1 MPRIIFHCDLD
12 CFFAAVEIRDN
23 PEYRDKPVIIGAD
36 PKGGKGRGVV
46 ATCSYEARNFGLHSA
61 MPISKAFRLCPH
73 GVFLEPNHEKYYL
86 SSQKVMKILNSY
98 SPIFQKMGIDE
109 AYLDMTDICSS
120 FDQAEE
126 VAKKIQ
132 EEILNRVG
140 ISLSIGCASSKSIAK
155 IASDFNK
162 PNGVTIVKD
171 NERVEFLKN
180 MDIKKIPGI
189 GQKSKIYYNKKGI
202 YKIGHILQIPLYQMI
217 EKFGKNGEWVWNIV
231 HGLDAREVKEF
242 HDERKSISKERTFY
256 EDTDDFSEILSK
268 LEEINDKIHLKL
280 EKENII
286 YRTITLKI
294 RFEGFLTYT
303 RSHSLK
309 SPINNKEKVLRV
321 IIDLIKEFRNN
332 NKKVRLVG
340 IKLSNLELNV
350 NQIQT
355 NILSFIQL

>member
-1 MPRIIFHCDLD
+1 MTRIIFHCDLD

-23 PEYRDKPVIIGAD
+23 PQYKNKPVIIGAD
-36 PKGGKGRGVV
+36 PKGGKGRGVI
-46 ATCSYEARNFGLHSA
+46 ATCSYEARKYGLHSA
-61 MPISKAFRLCPH
+61 MPISKAYRLCPD
-73 GVFLEPNHEKYYL
+73 GIFMKPNHEKYYEI
-86 SSQKVMKILNSY
+86 SRQVMKILNSY
-98 SPIFQKMGIDE
+98 SLKFQKMGIDE

-132 EEILNRVG
+132 ENILNKVG

-162 PNGVTIVKD
+162 PNGITIVKN
-171 NERVEFLKN
+171 NERVEFLRN

-189 GQKSKIYYNKKGI
+189 GKKSKIYYNKNGI

-231 HGLDAREVKEF
+231 HGLDTREVKEF

-256 EDTDDFSEILSK
+256 EDTDNFSEIISK
-268 LEEINDKIHLKL
+268 LEEINNKIHLKL
-280 EKENII
+280 EKENIF

-294 RFEGFLTYT
+294 RFEGFTTYT

-321 IIDLIKEFRNN
+321 IIDLIKEFKNN
-332 NKKVRLVG
+332 KKKVRLVG

-350 NQIQT
+350 NYIQT
-355 NILSFIQL
+355 NILNFIEL